1 MSRLLPT
8 FGILIFVLL
17 YIYAAAIYPGGSPSD
32 PNSVGF
38 DWFNN
43 LWCNL
48 MEEKAINGQDNP
60 ARPVSLFAIVLLGL
74 SMTIFFFQFAK
85 YFEKH
90 KIWKRVIVITGV
102 LSMLSAAFIFTSY
115 HDIMTTVL
123 SLSGLIGISSILRAL
138 YKNKMTFF
146 IIYGIICVVLIG
158 LNNLF
163 YYNQNFGDYLA
174 VVQQLDFVAVLTWT
188 VGLNLKMLNKKA
200 LS

>member
-17 YIYAAAIYPGGSPSD
+17 YIYAAAIYPGGSPAD
-32 PNSVGF
+32 PNSIGF
-38 DWFNN
+38 DWFQN

-60 ARPVSLFAIVLLGL
+60 ARTVSLFAIVVLGL
-74 SMTIFFFQFAK
+74 SMTIFFFLFAK

-90 KIWKRVIVITGV
+90 TIWKRVIVITGV
-102 LSMLSAAFIFTSY
+102 LSMVSAAFIFTSY
-115 HDIMTTVL
+115 HDIMTTIL

-138 YKNKMTFF
+138 YKNKMPLF
-146 IIYGIICVVLIG
+146 IIGGIICVVLIG

-163 YYNQNFGDYLA
+163 YYNQNYGDYLA
-174 VVQQLDFVAVLTWT
+174 IIQQLDFIAVLSWT
-188 VGLNLKMLNKKA
+188 VGLNLKMLNKKE